1 MPLKDE
7 KKFIHMSYI
16 YIYCTYVYVWLY
28 LYWVWCAHHVASSW
42 VLMVNYI
49 LLQQWLNLLW
59 NVLALTWVPQE
70 PGIPCNAKL
79 VNPVVS
85 WCNNSRACCRAHIRN
100 SREILFPFFFFIFKF
115 WFYFYCAPKLILIQK
130 AEIRFVFFS
139 FVFTFAVYFQ
149 ASQQGSYIEEKDRN
163 S

>member
-1 MPLKDE
+1 
-7 KKFIHMSYI
+7 MSYI

-100 SREILFPFFFFIFKF
+100 SREILFPFFFFLFLNFGFIFIVHQNWF
-115 WFYFYCAPKLILIQK
+115 WFKKRRSDLYFFFLL
-130 AEIRFVFFS
+130 FS

>member
-1 MPLKDE
+1 MQNWSTRSFHDVTTAEPAAELTFEIQE
-7 KKFIHMSYI
+7 KFYSH
-16 YIYCTYVYVWLY
+16 
-28 LYWVWCAHHVASSW
+28 
-42 VLMVNYI
+42 
-49 LLQQWLNLLW
+49 
-59 NVLALTWVPQE
+59 
-70 PGIPCNAKL
+70 
-79 VNPVVS
+79 
-85 WCNNSRACCRAHIRN
+85 
-100 SREILFPFFFFIFKF
+100 FFFFIFKF